1 MGRYI
6 SLPPGW
12 NNNNLEAQFNNFKR
26 QKLYF
31 RSVRLKRYICY
42 YLPEFAYG

>member
-12 NNNNLEAQFNNFKR
+12 NNNNLEAQFQTSKIVF
-26 QKLYF
+26 QISTAEALH
-31 RSVRLKRYICY
+31 L
-42 YLPEFAYG
+42 LLFA